1 MLTPSDHY
9 ISANSAAADQLCDV
23 AVIWAA
29 AICCRLP
36 DFTPYLPTPLVFFFF
51 FFFLWLLH
59 SLIFSRLLSVCF
71 CLLSED
77 QALNEISD
85 GGWGK
90 PRPEALWAFSAVF
103 FFLIFF
109 SGEVT
114 EWEWHSV
121 SQGGRQKGRTSHLL
135 SAPAALHHATVMVS
149 LWNNGS
155 YRIQFHDTI
164 IIKKQTNKIKA
175 SPQPSWTQLMPSFT
189 SSANDT
195 AYTDLCLH
203 E

>member
-36 DFTPYLPTPLVFFFF
+36 DFTPYLPTPLVFFF

-103 FFLIFF
+103 FFFCFVFRAKWRSESDIQSVREGDKKAEQAIFCPPQLLYTMQR
-109 SGEVT
+109 SWSLCETMART
-114 EWEWHSV
+114 ESNFM
-121 SQGGRQKGRTSHLL
+121 TLL
-135 SAPAALHHATVMVS
+135 
-149 LWNNGS
+149 
-155 YRIQFHDTI
+155 
-164 IIKKQTNKIKA
+164 
-175 SPQPSWTQLMPSFT
+175 
-189 SSANDT
+189 
-195 AYTDLCLH
+195 
-203 E
+203 

>member
-36 DFTPYLPTPLVFFFF
+36 DFTPYLPTPLVFFFS
-51 FFFLWLLH
+51 FFLWLLH

-85 GGWGK
+85 GGWG
-90 PRPEALWAFSAVF
+90 EALARGSAGFFSH
-103 FFLIFF
+103 FFLFCF

-149 LWNNGS
+149 LWNNDL

-164 IIKKQTNKIKA
+164 IIKKKKKKKA
-175 SPQPSWTQLMPSFT
+175 SPQSSWTQLMPSFT
-189 SSANDT
+189 SSAYNT
-195 AYTDLCLH
+195 ARTDLCLH